1 MPAAQLVHAST
12 VETVEY
18 LPVRHFVQMLAP
30 ILAPVFVMVPAGHSE
45 HDVSVDAAEYWPAA
59 HTVHVF
65 APAAEPVSVIEPGAH
80 REQYDLPLPD

>member
-30 ILAPVFVMVPAGHSE
+30 TLVPVFVIEPARHLV

-59 HTVHVF
+59 HAVHAF
-65 APAAEPVSVIEPGAH
+65 APAAAPVFVIDPGAH
-80 REQYDLPLPD
+80 REQKDLLLPD